1 MYHDDNNND
10 NVYGNDDEN
19 YAILIVM
26 MIMMIIMLISLLSLI
41 MSWMRC

>member
-1 MYHDDNNND
+1 VYHDDNIDD

-19 YAILIVM
+19 YAILIMMM

-41 MSWMRC
+41 M

>member
-1 MYHDDNNND
+1 MYHDDNIDD

-19 YAILIVM
+19 YAILIMMM

-41 MSWMRC
+41 M